1 MMSPITAQREGSPVG
16 TRVPLRTVAAAL
28 AGAIA
33 LIYGLL
39 YLDVL
44 SIEGATDGE
53 RGILGVAAG
62 VFVVLG
68 LLLWRRRSR
77 LLWTAVVVIQVIMAA
92 MYLAI
97 APDRD
102 PAFEVW
108 GVSIR
113 ALSFVLVVVIVKLW
127 LEARRDRGGGPA

>member
-1 MMSPITAQREGSPVG
+1 
-16 TRVPLRTVAAAL
+16 
-28 AGAIA
+28 
-33 LIYGLL
+33 
-39 YLDVL
+39 
-44 SIEGATDGE
+44 
-53 RGILGVAAG
+53 
-62 VFVVLG
+62 
-68 LLLWRRRSR
+68 
-77 LLWTAVVVIQVIMAA
+77 MAA